1 MTKSPHQLGLEF
13 EAPPVLSSTYPNR
26 MGWLLAWARTS
37 YPRTHP
43 AEPVIWATSC
53 GHRMVGIK
61 GGWL

>member
-1 MTKSPHQLGLEF
+1 MNKFPQQLGLDF
-13 EAPPVLSSTYPNR
+13 EAPPVLMATYPNR

-37 YPRTHP
+37 YPRTHH
-43 AEPVIWATSC
+43 ADPVIWATAC